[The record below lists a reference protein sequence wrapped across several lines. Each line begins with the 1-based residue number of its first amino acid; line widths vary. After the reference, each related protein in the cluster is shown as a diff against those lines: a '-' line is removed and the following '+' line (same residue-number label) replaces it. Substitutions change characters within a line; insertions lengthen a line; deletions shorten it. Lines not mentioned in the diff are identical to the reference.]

1 MFKVSAGAL
10 DICSVLR
17 RSCTKFQ
24 ESYFPGSFKNIKD
37 LETLTCFTVQG
48 HFRYFI
54 LNKSDS
60 AGEKMRLLP
69 TIHMCINSSRF
80 YNILQN
86 TGRIF
91 LSGCF
96 FFNSG
101 NGDFSIQIEAR
112 ISLVLYLQVS
122 AVYYHHR
129 TIFFLFFF
137 TQHSMW
143 IYLILSH
150 SVPISKKQH
159 CLKTGIPLR
168 GVILK

>member
-17 RSCTKFQ
+17 RSCTNFQ

-96 FFNSG
+96 FLT
-101 NGDFSIQIEAR
+101 QEME
-112 ISLVLYLQVS
+112 
-122 AVYYHHR
+122 
-129 TIFFLFFF
+129 IFPYKL
-137 TQHSMW
+137 
-143 IYLILSH
+143 
-150 SVPISKKQH
+150 KQEFH
-159 CLKTGIPLR
+159 
-168 GVILK
+168 